1 MRRLRSRTLQEPQ
14 IERPEYQDNSD
25 VYYQPLPEV
34 VLEEQDVH
42 ADHDGYQRKHVKHD
56 GCLFA
61 HGFVLPRATKRG
73 KSGAVHAAT
82 GAGLAAVSP
91 GTEAI

>member
-1 MRRLRSRTLQEPQ
+1 MRRSSTLQEPE
-14 IERPEYQDNSD
+14 IKGREHQDNSG
-25 VYYQPLPEV
+25 VHYQPLPEPV
-34 VLEEQDVH
+34 PEEQEVH
-42 ADHDGYQRKHVKHD
+42 ADHDDYQRKHVKHD

-82 GAGLAAVSP
+82 GAGLAAV
-91 GTEAI
+91 